1 MEHDRDVDLEH
12 DHHAISRLVDKRV
25 VTIGGGT
32 GPFALLSTLKR
43 YPCSISAIVSMAD
56 SGGSSR
62 RLMDEFGV
70 LPLGDLRQ
78 ALVALSRKGALWRDV
93 FTFRFRPSLKQGG
106 GQPSQSHT
114 SEVAQAAGVAGH
126 SLGNL
131 IISALQ
137 EIEGGNLL
145 QAIEDAQELLD
156 TAGRVWPVTL
166 AHITL
171 CAELADEERICGE
184 TNIDT
189 RGMRH
194 LDSTDP
200 LPPIKRIFL
209 QEDASGPI
217 VATDGAL
224 RAIRRAD
231 LIVIGPGDLYTSVL
245 PNFLVEGIAEAIRA
259 SEAQKIYICNLM
271 TKHGETD
278 GYKASDFV
286 RRVHEYLGIHVDRV
300 ILHDGSFPAH
310 VVEHYITQQQFP
322 VEPDVEEV
330 RRLVPDVI
338 VDSMLSV
345 QREVLVRHDASR
357 LLRAIFAPP
366 TFTPW
371 RGYQSEPPVGPQQPL
386 RAQSRRRAREA
397 NAGVSPASAH
407 SSPKPDLTHDR
418 MEWGG

>member
-1 MEHDRDVDLEH
+1 VEHEHEAERDYR
-12 DHHAISRLVDKRV
+12 AISRLVDRRV

-32 GPFALLSTLKR
+32 GPFALLSALKR

-78 ALVALSRKGALWRDV
+78 ALVALSRKGAIWRDV
-93 FTFRFRPSLKQGG
+93 FTFRFREGRGRRADGDGG
-106 GQPSQSHT
+106 GDGDGASHAT
-114 SEVAQAAGVAGH
+114 EVARQAGVGGH

-171 CAELADEERICGE
+171 CAELAEGDPICGE

-189 RGMRH
+189 RGIRNAGE
-194 LDSTDP
+194 
-200 LPPIKRIFL
+200 LPPIRRVFL
-209 QEDASGPI
+209 REE
-217 VATDGAL
+217 ATACDGAL

-231 LIVIGPGDLYTSVL
+231 VIVIGPGDLYTSIL
-245 PNFLVEGIAEAIRA
+245 PNLLVGGVAEAVRA

-286 RRVHEYLGIHVDRV
+286 EQVHRYLGGHVDRV
-300 ILHDGSFPAH
+300 IMHDGSFPDH
-310 VVEHYITQQQFP
+310 LVEHYATQQQFP
-322 VEPDVEEV
+322 VAADVERV
-330 RRLVPDVI
+330 RQLVPDVV
-338 VDSMLSV
+338 VDQLISV

-357 LLRAIFAPP
+357 MLRAIFAPP
-366 TFTPW
+366 AF
-371 RGYQSEPPVGPQQPL
+371 VL
-386 RAQSRRRAREA
+386 
-397 NAGVSPASAH
+397 
-407 SSPKPDLTHDR
+407 
-418 MEWGG
+418 

>member
-1 MEHDRDVDLEH
+1 MENDRDAELEYEPR
-12 DHHAISRLVDKRV
+12 AISHLVDRRV

-78 ALVALSRKGALWRDV
+78 ALVALSRKGTLWRDV
-93 FTFRFRPSLKQGG
+93 FTFRFKQGR
-106 GQPSQSHT
+106 GQPSDSLA
-114 SEVAQAAGVAGH
+114 SEVAQAAGVGGH

-137 EIEGGNLL
+137 DIEDGNLL

-171 CAELADEERICGE
+171 CAELADGEHICGE

-189 RGMRH
+189 RGIRH
-194 LDSTDP
+194 LGP
-200 LPPIKRIFL
+200 LPPIKQVYL
-209 QEDASGPI
+209 QEQAT
-217 VATDGAL
+217 ATDGAL

-231 LIVIGPGDLYTSVL
+231 VIVIGPGDLYTSIL
-245 PNFLVEGIAEAIRA
+245 PNFLVEGVTEAIRA
-259 SEAQKIYICNLM
+259 SEAQKVYICNLM

-286 RRVHEYLGIHVDRV
+286 RQVQTYLGEHVDRV
-300 ILHDGSFPAH
+300 IVHDGSFPAH
-310 VVEHYITQQQFP
+310 LVEHYATQQQFP
-322 VEPDVEEV
+322 VEADLSEV
-330 RRLVPDVI
+330 RQLVPDVI
-338 VDSMLSV
+338 VDSLLSV

-357 LLRAIFAPP
+357 LLRAIFTPP
-366 TFTPW
+366 TF
-371 RGYQSEPPVGPQQPL
+371 SL
-386 RAQSRRRAREA
+386 S
-397 NAGVSPASAH
+397 
-407 SSPKPDLTHDR
+407 L
-418 MEWGG
+418 